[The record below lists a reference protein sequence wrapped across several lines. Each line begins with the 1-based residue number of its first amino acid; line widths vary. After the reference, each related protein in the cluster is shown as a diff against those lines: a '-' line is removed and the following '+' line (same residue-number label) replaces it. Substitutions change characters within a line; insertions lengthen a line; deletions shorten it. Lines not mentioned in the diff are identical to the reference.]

1 MRSSPATFE
10 FSRTAHR
17 GVRWCTPGTSQ
28 LLSSSRWK
36 RRSSKVHCAAYNVGT
51 ESNNLTVAEIAQ
63 SVVDV
68 VPGAKLLITGETGS
82 DPRSYRVDFSAFRDA
97 LGFEAAWS
105 IPDGAAELYKEYI
118 SAGLTGDD
126 FAKKFT
132 RLPHLEAL
140 RATGVLDESMR
151 RITTDA

>member
-1 MRSSPATFE
+1 MHARDIATAFLVALE
-10 FSRTAHR
+10 A
-17 GVRWCTPGTSQ
+17 PI
-28 LLSSSRWK
+28 
-36 RRSSKVHCAAYNVGT
+36 SKVHCAAYNVGT

-82 DPRSYRVDFSAFRDA
+82 DPRSYRVYFSSFRDA
-97 LGFEAAWS
+97 LGFEAVWT
-105 IPDGAAELYKEYI
+105 IPDGAAQLYKEYI

-126 FAKKFT
+126 FTKKFT
-132 RLPHLEAL
+132 RLPHLERL

>member
-1 MRSSPATFE
+1 MAR
-10 FSRTAHR
+10 R
-17 GVRWCTPGTSQ
+17 GGRWCTPETSPRH
-28 LLSSSRWK
+28 SSSRWK
-36 RRSSKVHCAAYNVGT
+36 RRSTRCTARAYNVGT

-68 VPGAKLLITGETGS
+68 VPGAKLLITGETGA

-105 IPDGAAELYKEYI
+105 IPDGAAELYKEYT
-118 SAGLTGDD
+118 SAGLTADD

-140 RATGVLDESMR
+140 RAER
-151 RITTDA
+151 RSR

>member
-1 MRSSPATFE
+1 M
-10 FSRTAHR
+10 
-17 GVRWCTPGTSQ
+17 
-28 LLSSSRWK
+28 
-36 RRSSKVHCAAYNVGT
+36 
-51 ESNNLTVAEIAQ
+51 
-63 SVVDV
+63 
-68 VPGAKLLITGETGS
+68 VPGAKLLITGETGA

-97 LGFEAAWS
+97 LGFEAVWS

-118 SAGLTGDD
+118 SAGLTADD

-140 RATGVLDESMR
+140 RAGGVLDESMR